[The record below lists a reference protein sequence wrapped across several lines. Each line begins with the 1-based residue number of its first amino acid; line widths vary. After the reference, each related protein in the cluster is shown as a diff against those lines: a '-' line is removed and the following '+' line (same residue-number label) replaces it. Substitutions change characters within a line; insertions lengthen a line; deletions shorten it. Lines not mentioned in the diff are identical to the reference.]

1 MHTQLHEKPAFA
13 FCRSGALAMPTPVGG
28 VNPDQYIYVPSKFQ
42 VKPGAKI
49 RNDLFVGP
57 GLGVGLQVTQPL
69 LAACQFARE
78 ADAGNSY

>member
-1 MHTQLHEKPAFA
+1 
-13 FCRSGALAMPTPVGG
+13 MPLPIGG

-57 GLGVGLQVTQPL
+57 GLGVGLQVTQL
-69 LAACQFARE
+69 LLGACQFAQE
-78 ADAGNSY
+78 GKNVLADAANPAMDCIIA